1 VSGSRA
7 RGRPAPRGVPVLAI
21 VGGLLGAGKTTL
33 ILAAGKRLVARGLR
47 VGVITND
54 QGHGLVD
61 TALVQAAQLPVREV
75 PGGCFCC
82 RLSDL
87 MQAAESLEA
96 ARLDV
101 IFAEPVGSC
110 LDLAATVL
118 RPIMRDRPGRFRVAP
133 LTVLVDPCRARELAL
148 AGADDN
154 LTYLF
159 QQQLAEA
166 DVVCTTKADTD
177 PGVLQLPGI
186 VAGRLSARTGE
197 GVEVWLDH
205 LLGCAEGGRG
215 RLLVDYERYAAAESA
230 LAWLNWHSVIQLTST
245 ISPVELVGRLCERLD
260 VALTQA
266 GMTIAHVKLLDQTA
280 SGYVRA
286 SLSQNRVDP
295 VVDGMLDAPP
305 TRVHRLLLNARVVG
319 DPALMTRLVSECLAD
334 LSPRARLQRA
344 DAFRPSAPVPQ
355 QRA

>member
-61 TALVQAAQLPVREV
+61 TALVQAAELAVREV

-87 MQAAESLEA
+87 IQAAESLEA

-133 LTVLVDPCRARELAL
+133 LTVLVDPSRAREVSL
-148 AGADDN
+148 AGGNGDLA
-154 LTYLF
+154 YLF

-166 DVVCTTKADTD
+166 DLVCTTKSDMN
-177 PGVLQLPGI
+177 PGLFQLPGA
-186 VAGRLSARTGE
+186 VARRLSARTGE
-197 GVEVWLDH
+197 GVEKWLDQ
-205 LLGCAEGGRG
+205 LLGCTDGGRG
-215 RLLVDYERYAAAESA
+215 RLHVDYVRYAAAESA
-230 LAWLNWHSVIQLTST
+230 LAWLNWYSAMKLTST

-286 SLSQNRVDP
+286 SLCQNRVDP
-295 VVDGMLDAPP
+295 VVDGTLDAPP
-305 TRVHRLLLNARVVG
+305 TRVHQLLLNARVVG
-319 DPALMTRLVSECLAD
+319 DPALLTRLVSECLAD
-334 LSPRARLQRA
+334 LSPRSRLHGA
-344 DAFRPSAPVPQ
+344 DAFRPSVPVPQ

>member
-1 VSGSRA
+1 
-7 RGRPAPRGVPVLAI
+7 VLAV

-33 ILAAGKRLVARGLR
+33 ILAAAKRLVARGLR

-54 QGHGLVD
+54 QGHVLVD
-61 TALVQAAQLPVREV
+61 TALVQAARLPVREV

-82 RLSDL
+82 RLTDL
-87 MQAAESLEA
+87 MHAAEGLDATRS
-96 ARLDV
+96 DV

-133 LTVLVDPCRARELAL
+133 LTVLVDPSRARELASADGNGDL
-148 AGADDN
+148 A
-154 LTYLF
+154 YLF

-166 DVVCTTKADTD
+166 DLVCTTKSDTD

-186 VAGRLSARTGE
+186 VARRLSARTGE
-197 GVEVWLDH
+197 GVEMWLDQ
-205 LLGCAEGGRG
+205 LLGCTESGRG
-215 RLLVDYERYAAAESA
+215 RLHVDYERYAAAESA
-230 LAWLNWHSVIQLTST
+230 LAWLNWHGAMKLTST
-245 ISPVELVGRLCERLD
+245 ISPVELIGRLCERLD

-266 GMTIAHVKLLDQTA
+266 GMTIAHLKLLDQTA

-286 SLSQNRVDP
+286 SLCENRVDP
-295 VVDGMLDAPP
+295 VVDGTLDAPP
-305 TRVHRLLLNARVVG
+305 TGVHQLLLNARVVG
-319 DPALMTRLVSECLAD
+319 DPALLTRLVSECLAD
-334 LSPRARLQRA
+334 VSPRARLQRA
-344 DAFRPSAPVPQ
+344 DAFRPSAPVPE